1 MVSWFKSKF
10 GAWRKDERGTVTVEF
25 VILFPV
31 FVTILLSGIEIGVLM
46 SRQTMLE
53 RGVDLA
59 VRELRLGIIDGGSD
73 DKLTEDDVRKAICNH
88 SGILK
93 DCFNSMH
100 MDLMVISTNTFNL
113 PKSSATCLD
122 KSDGAIKPN
131 VDFDAGIQNDLMIIR
146 ACFVV
151 DPFFPTSALGAQLP
165 RDAAGNY
172 QLVSMSAF
180 VNEPS

>member
-1 MVSWFKSKF
+1 MHRSANFIWGVGMSDPVLELN
-10 GAWRKDERGTVTVEF
+10 AVTAGYG
-25 VILFPV
+25 P
-31 FVTILLSGIEIGVLM
+31 THVL
-46 SRQTMLE
+46 

-59 VRELRLGIIDGGSD
+59 VRELRLGIMDGGTD
-73 DKLTEDDVRKAICNH
+73 DKLSEDDVRRSICNH

-100 MDLMVISTNTFNL
+100 MDLMVISTTTFNM
-113 PKSSATCLD
+113 PASSATCID
-122 KSDGAIKPN
+122 KSDGAIKPD
-131 VDFDAGIQNDLMIIR
+131 VEFDAGVQNDLMIIR

-165 RDAAGNY
+165 RDPAGDY